1 MPATAPTLS
10 ISVDMK
16 QFVRLCRKY
25 PAEIDDAFA
34 RILSDGSIIVQK
46 KLRENAPVGVTQDL
60 SRKIQRTV
68 TKRQARIR
76 PMAGY
81 TYWVEH
87 GRGAGKM
94 PPWSGSEGE
103 DFRKWVA
110 LKMGSSVP
118 PFVVA
123 RAIAKKGTKA
133 QPFVKPT
140 YDDTKPLVERY
151 ASGEVERIVS
161 ILNRA

>member
-1 MPATAPTLS
+1 MPTVAPTLT
-10 ISVDMK
+10 IQVDDK
-16 QFVRLCRKY
+16 QLRRLYKKY
-25 PAEIDDAFA
+25 PAEIDDAFK
-34 RILSDGSIIVQK
+34 RILTDGSIIVQK
-46 KLRENAPVGVTQDL
+46 RLRENAPVGVTQDL

-68 TKRQARIR
+68 SKSTARIR

-81 TYWVEH
+81 TYWVEN
-87 GRGAGKM
+87 GRGAGKA

-123 RAIAKKGTKA
+123 RAIGKKGTKA

-140 YDDTKPLVERY
+140 YDDTKPIVTRY
-151 ASGEVERIVS
+151 AQSEVTRLVGV
-161 ILNRA
+161 LNNA